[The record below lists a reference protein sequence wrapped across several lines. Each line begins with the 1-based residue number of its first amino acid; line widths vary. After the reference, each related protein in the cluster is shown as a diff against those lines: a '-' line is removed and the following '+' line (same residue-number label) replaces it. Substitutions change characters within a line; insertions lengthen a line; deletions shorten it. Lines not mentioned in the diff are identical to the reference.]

1 MGTKALR
8 EHGRIGRAHRSFS
21 RQTFSL
27 HLNGESEGKIVILM
41 ELHFRAEPPENVL
54 FFLFRA
60 SHSLH
65 LQLLMDVFFK

>member
-8 EHGRIGRAHRSFS
+8 EHGRIRRVHRSFS

-41 ELHFRAEPPENVL
+41 ELHSRAEPPENVL
-54 FFLFRA
+54 FSPRGLLFTPSAAADGCFL
-60 SHSLH
+60 
-65 LQLLMDVFFK
+65 